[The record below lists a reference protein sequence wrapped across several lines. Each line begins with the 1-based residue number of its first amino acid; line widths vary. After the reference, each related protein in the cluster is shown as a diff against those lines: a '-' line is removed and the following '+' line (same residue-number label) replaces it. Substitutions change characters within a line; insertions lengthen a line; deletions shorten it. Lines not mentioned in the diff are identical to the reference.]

1 MNSNRPLDRSAF
13 HLGVVN
19 HIAKFD
25 RRASTPR
32 PSTVTHACKV
42 PIPRPILRCPP
53 VAKPIPIV
61 PSQWIMKYVEMTHK
75 GDAPVT
81 ASGNVIIQ
89 SIMNILSIFLNVIHE
104 PIGTTLFEK
113 VESNSLD
120 SAFRMQMRRTC
131 LSSASVEAL
140 RNAASKALNFMD
152 TEQKTNTLNDA
163 IITIRKN
170 MLISGFF
177 QENEYRSNAFL
188 NELYNNIDVM
198 KHGLKGILSWRL
210 IPIYQRLETLMEIEN
225 AVKMTIGNGSTG
237 NIELY
242 YSEAILFYT
251 VEVQRLLVLTM
262 SKWFIVLTK
271 KMGVGMMSA
280 DAFAKMELHIEKK
293 QDEFFEEMKRETG
306 WQREAVG
313 IDMRE
318 VHVNFN
324 DL

>member
-1 MNSNRPLDRSAF
+1 
-13 HLGVVN
+13 
-19 HIAKFD
+19 
-25 RRASTPR
+25 
-32 PSTVTHACKV
+32 
-42 PIPRPILRCPP
+42 
-53 VAKPIPIV
+53 
-61 PSQWIMKYVEMTHK
+61 MKYVEMTHK